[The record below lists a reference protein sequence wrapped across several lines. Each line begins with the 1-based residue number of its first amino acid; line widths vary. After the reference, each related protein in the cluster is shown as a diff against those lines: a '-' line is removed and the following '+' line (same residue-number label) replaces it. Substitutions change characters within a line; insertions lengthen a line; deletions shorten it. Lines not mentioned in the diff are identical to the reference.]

1 MGKSHLPYNG
11 FNVQVLTKD
20 SSTTASLPREDPPL
34 LFNVEYQWKER
45 GRSFDRLAFY
55 NTILENVAVLTP
67 ESWNREFYAIQF
79 TPTYNIR
86 IGLVSD
92 RSGPGLQTKHIVWAH
107 EKLFEILVAYHRY
120 SIGDIVVNSNWDTDR
135 LAVGTITVPGSLSVL
150 VNATEVRPGAL
161 STSNL
166 KNSMSDTKDTLPSPN
181 PRLVNSTQSNMRTIQ
196 LPASNRTSNLNAQDR
211 IQLHLTYTPGGAA
224 FHDVQIY
231 KAALKLLVR
240 IAEVV
245 DQSGTI
251 WPMISTYD
259 EINDFTLSVGP
270 VSFAKRSELSWGD
283 TGTVLAYMGVAMSSQ
298 GPPGHMWAELE
309 GIIET
314 DKVLTGFLCIAKG
327 DRTRWRPADVCAKPS
342 MNGVHSDDRPPTA

>member
-1 MGKSHLPYNG
+1 MG

-34 LFNVEYQWKER
+34 LFNVEYKWKDR
-45 GRSFDRLAFY
+45 GTSFDRLAFY

-92 RSGPGLQTKHIVWAH
+92 RSGPGLQTKHIVWVH
-107 EKLFEILVAYHRY
+107 EKLFEILVGHHRY
-120 SIGDIVVNSNWDTDR
+120 SIGDIVVNSNWDKDR
-135 LAVGTITVPGSLSVL
+135 LAVGTITAPGSGS
-150 VNATEVRPGAL
+150 L

-166 KNSMSDTKDTLPSPN
+166 KTSISDTKDTSSSPN
-181 PRLVNSTQSNMRTIQ
+181 LQLVNSTQSNMRTIQ
-196 LPASNRTSNLNAQDR
+196 LPALNRTSNLNTQDR

-231 KAALKLLVR
+231 RAALKLLVR
-240 IAEVV
+240 IAEVA

-251 WPMISTYD
+251 WPMISTHD

-283 TGTVLAYMGVAMSSQ
+283 TGTVLAYMGVVMSSQ
-298 GPPGHMWAELE
+298 GPPGQQWAELQ

-314 DKVLTGFLCIAKG
+314 DKVETGFLCIAKG
-327 DRTRWRPADVCAKPS
+327 DRTRWSPADVCPGPS
-342 MNGVHSDDRPPTA
+342 MNGVHSGDVAATA